1 MRQLLLLTIGIHM
14 AVFRLPGNLARIGSI
29 FMSQRWIIVSAIL
42 FMILIAATEAAI
54 PAFTKQLLDK
64 GFGNLH
70 ADMLWQAPAALIML
84 ALVRGLAQFAS
95 NYFLN
100 LSANNIL
107 LTLRQQMFTRMLHA
121 SAAFFNQNTAS
132 TLINT
137 LVFEVNQVLQI
148 FSSVLISLV
157 RDSFTVLGLLAYLF
171 YLNWQLTLIVALVLP
186 PIGLLMSLISKRLRR
201 LGRAHQDMTNHLAYI
216 VEEASHGY
224 QVIKI
229 YGAHAYES
237 KRFSQRAQ
245 ALHGYG
251 MRIAIASGLNQP
263 ITQLLAVIALSII
276 ISIAIVQSGA
286 QQITVGGFTA
296 FVMAMLLMI
305 SPLKHLADI
314 NQPLQRG
321 LIAAEMIFRLLDEPD
336 ETSQLSITGAKR
348 ITIERAQGALAFENI
363 SFTYPNSSR
372 QQVLQNIHLAIQPGQ
387 VIALVGQSGS
397 GKTTLVNLIPRFLVP
412 QQGYITLDGI
422 PIEQIELTSLR
433 KQIAFVSQDTIL
445 FNDTIA
451 ANIAYGIEDTQQ
463 VDYARVEHAIQAA
476 YLAEVVAALPQ
487 GMHTIIGDKGN
498 QLSGGQRQRLAI
510 ARAIYKDAPILI
522 LDEATSALDSESER
536 QIQAALKPLMQ
547 QRTTLVIAHRLS
559 TIEQADQ
566 IVVLEQGRIVEQGS
580 HTELLAHNQ
589 LYATL
594 HRVQFKNLSPKEIDE
609 KINP

>member
-1 MRQLLLLTIGIHM
+1 M
-14 AVFRLPGNLARIGSI
+14 AVSRLSSNLARIGSI
-29 FMSQRWIIVSAIL
+29 FMSQRWIIVGAIL

-70 ADMLWQAPAALIML
+70 SNMLWQAPAALVML
-84 ALVRGLAQFAS
+84 ALVRGFAQFAS

-107 LTLRQQMFTRMLHA
+107 LILRQQMFTRMLHA
-121 SAAFFNQNTAS
+121 SAAFFHQNTAS

-201 LGRAHQDMTNHLAYI
+201 LGRAHQEMTNHLAYI

-276 ISIAIVQSGA
+276 ISIAIFQSGT

-336 ETSQLSITGAKR
+336 ETSLLSNATNTKK
-348 ITIERAQGALAFENI
+348 ITIGRAQGALAFENV
-363 SFTYPNSSR
+363 SFSYPDSNR
-372 QQVLQNIHLAIQPGQ
+372 RQVLQDIRLKIQPGQ
-387 VIALVGQSGS
+387 VIALVGPSGS
-397 GKTTLVNLIPRFLVP
+397 GKTTLVNLIPRFLIP
-412 QQGYITLDGI
+412 QQGHITLDGI
-422 PIEQIELTSLR
+422 PIENIELTSLR
-433 KQIAFVSQDTIL
+433 QQIAFVSQDIVL

-451 ANIAYGIEDTQQ
+451 ANIAYGLDDTQQ
-463 VDYARVEHAIQAA
+463 QVDDGRVEHAIQAA
-476 YLAEVVAALPQ
+476 YLAEVVATLPQ
-487 GMHTIIGDKGN
+487 GMHTMIGDKGK

-510 ARAIYKDAPILI
+510 ARAIYKNAPILI

-566 IVVLEQGRIVEQGS
+566 IVVLEHGRIVEQGS

-594 HRVQFKNLSPKEIDE
+594 HRVQFKNVT
-609 KINP
+609 

>member
-1 MRQLLLLTIGIHM
+1 M
-14 AVFRLPGNLARIGSI
+14 AVFRLPSNLARIGSI
-29 FMSQRWIIVSAIL
+29 FISQRWIIISATF

-54 PAFTKQLLDK
+54 PALTKQLLDK

-70 ADMLWQAPAALIML
+70 SDMLWQAPTALITL

-121 SAAFFNQNTAS
+121 SAAFFNKNTAS

-186 PIGLLMSLISKRLRR
+186 SIGLLMSLISKRLRR

-245 ALHGYG
+245 ALHSYG

-276 ISIAIVQSGA
+276 ISIAILQSGT
-286 QQITVGGFTA
+286 QQITPGGFTA

-336 ETSQLSITGAKR
+336 ETHLLTSTGTKQ
-348 ITIERAQGALAFENI
+348 ITIERAQGALAFKNV
-363 SFTYPNSSR
+363 SFSYPTSS
-372 QQVLQNIHLAIQPGQ
+372 QQPVLQNINLNIQPGQ
-387 VIALVGQSGS
+387 VIALVGPSGS
-397 GKTTLVNLIPRFLVP
+397 GKTTLVSLIPRFLVP
-412 QQGYITLDGI
+412 QQGHITLDGI
-422 PIEQIELTSLR
+422 PIEEIELTSLR
-433 KQIAFVSQDTIL
+433 KQIAFVSQDIVL

-463 VDYARVEHAIQAA
+463 IDYARVEYAIQAA
-476 YLAEVVAALPQ
+476 YLTNVVAALPQ
-487 GMHTIIGDKGN
+487 GMHTVVGDKGK

-510 ARAIYKDAPILI
+510 ARAIYKDAPLLI

-566 IVVLEQGRIVEQGS
+566 IVVLEHGKIVEQGS
-580 HTELLAHNQ
+580 HAELLAQNQ

-594 HRVQFKNLSPKEIDE
+594 HRMQFKNIP
-609 KINP
+609 

>member
-1 MRQLLLLTIGIHM
+1 M
-14 AVFRLPGNLARIGSI
+14 AVFRLPSNLARIGSI
-29 FMSQRWIIVSAIL
+29 FISQRWVIVGAIL

-64 GFGNLH
+64 GFGNLN
-70 ADMLWQAPAALIML
+70 ANMLWQAPTALIML

-107 LTLRQQMFTRMLHA
+107 LALRQQMFTRMLHA
-121 SAAFFNQNTAS
+121 SAAFFNKNTAS

-276 ISIAIVQSGA
+276 ISIAILQSGT

-296 FVMAMLLMI
+296 FIMAMLLMI

-336 ETSQLSITGAKR
+336 ETSLLAITGIKQV
-348 ITIERAQGALAFENI
+348 TIERVQGALAFENV
-363 SFTYPNSSR
+363 SFSYPNSSQ
-372 QQVLQNIHLAIQPGQ
+372 QQVLQNINLSIQPGQ
-387 VIALVGQSGS
+387 VIALVGPSGS

-412 QQGYITLDGI
+412 QQGHITLDGI
-422 PIEQIELTSLR
+422 PIEDIELTSLR
-433 KQIAFVSQDTIL
+433 KQIAFVSQDIVL

-451 ANIAYGIEDTQQ
+451 ANIAYGIEDAQLI
-463 VDYARVEHAIQAA
+463 DYARVEYAIQAA
-476 YLAEVVAALPQ
+476 YLAKVVAALPQ
-487 GMHTIIGDKGN
+487 GMHTMVGDKGKL
-498 QLSGGQRQRLAI
+498 LSGGQRQRLAI
-510 ARAIYKDAPILI
+510 ARAIYKDAALLI

-566 IVVLEQGRIVEQGS
+566 IVVLEHGRIVEQGN
-580 HTELLAHNQ
+580 HAELLAHNQ

-594 HRVQFKNLSPKEIDE
+594 HRMQFKNIS
-609 KINP
+609 